1 VTIQPTQPRLPERG
15 YVEVPTQQVKP
26 MPAGGPTPLWWVERL
41 YAELQ
46 KRQPDIALAQR
57 YVDGDHPTPMLDP
70 RASDTFRRITGL
82 SPTNMTGLVVGHTA
96 ARMAVQGFR
105 FGDNPAADEDAW
117 RIWQASDFD
126 AESEMLVSA
135 ALTAGRSFVMVEPAA
150 SPDEPPRLYAEDAT
164 QMIVA
169 YAAGS
174 RRERLAAL
182 KVFVDEWTGD
192 RFATLLL
199 PGTVHKFRAPSRGDG
214 LNATTPPEWQL
225 RDTDVDLERNPLGE
239 VPVFELRTRPRIDGT
254 VRSEIADVIADQ
266 DACNHVALNTLI
278 ALEYGAF
285 RQKWATGLEVPKD
298 DQGRPIEPVNSAIN
312 RLLVA
317 DQPDARFGDFQ
328 ATDIRPY
335 IELYESRVRHMA
347 AVTQTPISVLL
358 GAAENVAAD
367 ALALTISG
375 HVNKVRNRAKHYEQA
390 IESAMRCAFR
400 AMGDPRAEATY
411 AETIWMD
418 PEIHSWAQIGD
429 MAPKLISS
437 GAVTPQTF
445 QEKYLGFSETERRRD
460 DAWRN
465 QNSSLG
471 QLAQV
476 LGAQTIGA
484 DQQPAIQGSTVTGPD
499 DATAA

>member
-1 VTIQPTQPRLPERG
+1 MTIQPTYPRLPERG
-15 YVEVPTQQVKP
+15 YVDVPVRQAAP
-26 MPAGGPTPLWWVERL
+26 MPAGGATPLWWVERL

-46 KRQPDIALAQR
+46 KRRPDIDAAQR
-57 YVDGDHPTPMLDP
+57 YADGDHPTPMLDP
-70 RASDTFRRITGL
+70 RASDAFRRITGL
-82 SPTNMTGLVVGHTA
+82 SPTNHTGLIIGHTA

-105 FGDNPAADEDAW
+105 FGDDPAADEDAW
-117 RIWQASDFD
+117 RIWQDSDFD
-126 AESEMLVSA
+126 AESEMLITA
-135 ALTAGRSFVMVEPAA
+135 ALTAGRSFVMVEPAG
-150 SPDEPPRLYAEDAT
+150 SPDENPRLYAEDAA

-169 YAAGS
+169 YASGS

-192 RFATLLL
+192 KLATLIL
-199 PGTVHKFRAPSRGDG
+199 PNTVHKFRAPSKGET
-214 LNATTPPEWQL
+214 LNVATPPDWRL
-225 RDTDVDLERNPLGE
+225 RDTDVELERNPLGT
-239 VPVFELRTRPRIDGT
+239 VPVFELRNRPRIDGT
-254 VRSEIADVIADQ
+254 VRSEIADVTSDQ
-266 DACNHVALNTLI
+266 DACNHIALNTLI

-298 DQGRPIEPVNSAIN
+298 EQGRPIEPVNVSLQ

-317 DQPDARFGDFQ
+317 DQPEARFGDFN

-335 IELYESRVRHMA
+335 IELYEQRVRHMA
-347 AVTQTPISVLL
+347 AVTATPISVLL

-390 IESAMRCAFR
+390 LEQAIRCAFL
-400 AMGDPRAEATY
+400 AIGDPRATASY
-411 AETIWMD
+411 AETIWID

-445 QEKYLGFSETERRRD
+445 QEKYLGFSEMERRRD

-465 QNSSLG
+465 QNNSLG
-471 QLAQV
+471 QLAAV
-476 LGAQTIGA
+476 LNAQTL
-484 DQQPAIQGSTVTGPD
+484 PAETPQIDGSTVTTQEQG
-499 DATAA
+499 AAA